1 LREDELRNLGLSL
14 ICKYSAAGNTFVII
28 DATKTTLNDVEKEKI
43 VLEAVEDRDGVIFV
57 EQHSKRFFMDYF
69 NRDGKRATF
78 CGNGARAFLKFLS
91 EYFDVFGKI
100 SIETNAGVLAGY
112 IGERIS
118 VQMPDPVVNYF
129 VPQEEL
135 SGFEGVLITVGV
147 PHLVMNV
154 GKAIWGFDMEIAR
167 MLRHKF
173 DANVILF
180 NVLDASTF
188 EIRTFERGV
197 ERETLSCGSGTTA
210 TAYFVKYYILRG
222 NKIPDKLTAQTKGG
236 ILNVIFESDG
246 IYLEGGVEHE

>member
-1 LREDELRNLGLSL
+1 LREDELRNLGVSL

-28 DATKTTLNDVEKEKI
+28 DATKTTLNDVAKEKI

-57 EQHSKRFFMDYF
+57 EQHGKRFFMDYF

-100 SIETNAGVLAGY
+100 SIETNAGVLVGY

-154 GKAIWGFDMEIAR
+154 GKVIWGFDMEIAR

-173 DANVILF
+173 DANVNLF

-210 TAYFVKYYILRG
+210 TAYFVKYYIFRD
-222 NKIPDKLTAQTKGG
+222 NKIPEKLTAQTKGG

>member
-1 LREDELRNLGLSL
+1 LREDELRNLGVSL

-28 DATKTTLNDVEKEKI
+28 AATKTTLNDAEKEKI

-100 SIETNAGVLAGY
+100 SIETNAGVLVGY

-129 VPQEEL
+129 VPREEL

-173 DANVILF
+173 DANVNLF

-210 TAYFVKYYILRG
+210 TAYFIKYYILRD

-246 IYLEGGVEHE
+246 IYLDSVNL

>member
-1 LREDELRNLGLSL
+1 MREDELRKLGITLT
-14 ICKYSAAGNTFVII
+14 CKYSAAGNTFVVV
-28 DATKTTLNDVEKEKI
+28 DATKTALNDMTKEKI
-43 VLEAVEDRDGVIFV
+43 VLEVVEDRDGVIFV
-57 EQHSKRFFMDYF
+57 EQRSKRFFMDYF

-91 EYFDVFGKI
+91 EYYDVFGEV
-100 SIETNAGVLAGY
+100 SMETNAGVLKGY
-112 IGERIS
+112 IGEKIS

-135 SGFEGVLITVGV
+135 SGFEGIMITVGV

-167 MLRHKF
+167 LFRYKF
-173 DANVILF
+173 NANVNLF
-180 NVLDASTF
+180 NVLDSSTF

-210 TAYFVKYYILRG
+210 TAYFVKYYILRD

>member
-1 LREDELRNLGLSL
+1 LREDELRNLGVSL

-28 DATKTTLNDVEKEKI
+28 DATKTTLNDVEKEEI

-100 SIETNAGVLAGY
+100 SIETNAGVLVGY

-154 GKAIWGFDMEIAR
+154 GKTIWGLDIEIAR

-173 DANVILF
+173 DANVNLF
-180 NVLDASTF
+180 NVLDTSTF